1 MQKGYY
7 RVLSGQCHR
16 DKSRAH
22 IFTQNRGRLSGAWV
36 YRMKK
41 TLQLETRVSS
51 CHPLVFK
58 SLKAPAPATW
68 VRTEVQVGWRAVVE
82 TRKAQGGKKPVS
94 WGAAWIQSR
103 KLEWDES
110 HGVLLFSGVSVL
122 RNQQRGVAEEETKAR
137 QFDIIEGLGTVDSG
151 EWNH

>member
-68 VRTEVQVGWRAVVE
+68 VRTEVQVG
-82 TRKAQGGKKPVS
+82 
-94 WGAAWIQSR
+94 
-103 KLEWDES
+103 
-110 HGVLLFSGVSVL
+110 
-122 RNQQRGVAEEETKAR
+122 
-137 QFDIIEGLGTVDSG
+137 
-151 EWNH
+151 